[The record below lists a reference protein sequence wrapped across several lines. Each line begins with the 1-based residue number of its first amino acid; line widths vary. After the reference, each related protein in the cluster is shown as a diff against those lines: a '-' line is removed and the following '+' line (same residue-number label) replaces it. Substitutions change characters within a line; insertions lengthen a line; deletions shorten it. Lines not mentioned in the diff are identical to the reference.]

1 MSEQIQMA
9 ASPLEY
15 PLDSEYILKKR
26 KSIKRQLK
34 SRKRVYTKKKIAIL
48 GGSTTHDVK

>member
-26 KSIKRQLK
+26 KSKD
-34 SRKRVYTKKKIAIL
+34 S
-48 GGSTTHDVK
+48 